1 MFSSGIAPMEDAEDK
16 KTRGRGRGSN
26 FFALGL
32 DVWAQLQ
39 TLPTANRIN
48 LILTYFVLLAGTGSD
63 HRLTK
68 WSAKA
73 CEEHLGLGK
82 PRAKAA
88 IEELIAGGLV
98 SRTANSTRMM
108 PQYQMPELDRDAEP
122 IFLPVQI
129 VTGLA
134 QETPVLR
141 RIRETGDLL
150 LLILLIDLYSLIET
164 DATHG
169 VAINHVRQVS
179 SNTPARKLAEA
190 GVYAIWGLTLP
201 QSQQA
206 WNVPWSAKHIIPGKP
221 KADWEPLWDRLN
233 TLKKIGAIWWEPW
246 LFDSEADDAEP
257 LFPVDP
263 GVLSSHAATDEDALL
278 TLTAFRATYALLS
291 ERAYM
296 MDNSAADIFVPLM
309 VHQQQP
315 ALRGVLR
322 LRVEA
327 DTPGRRRSYG
337 LRRGRV
343 EKYQSAFSQVLD
355 DAALERFD
363 RPLQLKSGGHS

>member
-32 DVWAQLQ
+32 DVWTQLQ
-39 TLPTANRIN
+39 TLPTTNRLN

-82 PRAKAA
+82 PRAKVA
-88 IEELIAGGLV
+88 IEELIAAGLV
-98 SRTANSTRMM
+98 SRTEKSTRMM
-108 PQYQMPELDRDAEP
+108 PQYQLPELDRDAEP

-129 VTGLA
+129 VTGFA

-150 LLILLIDLYSLIET
+150 LLVMLIDLYSLIAT

-169 VAINHVRQVS
+169 VPINQIRQRHP
-179 SNTPARKLAEA
+179 NAPARKVAEA
-190 GVYAIWGLTLP
+190 GVYAIWGLSLP
-201 QSQQA
+201 YTEHA
-206 WNVPWSAKHIIPGKP
+206 WQKPWSAKHIIPSEP
-221 KADWEPLWDRLN
+221 KADWQPLWDRLE

-278 TLTAFRATYALLS
+278 TQTAFRAAYALLS
-291 ERAYM
+291 ERTYM
-296 MDNSAADIFVPLM
+296 MDNASADIFLPLL

-343 EKYQSAFSQVLD
+343 EKYQAAFEQVLD

-363 RPLQLKSGGHS
+363 RPLQLKSGEAG